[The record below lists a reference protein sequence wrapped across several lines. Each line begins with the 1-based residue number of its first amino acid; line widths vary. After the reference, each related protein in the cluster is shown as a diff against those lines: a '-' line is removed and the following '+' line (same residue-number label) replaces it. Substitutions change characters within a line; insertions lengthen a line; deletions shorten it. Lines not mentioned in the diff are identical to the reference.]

1 MPSLQ
6 SVVRTPGER
15 KEFMAKFVLD
25 NGKPRTIRFGTSS
38 NFALNP
44 SKTLADRDN
53 YIARHRVRENFSN
66 PITAGSLSRHILW
79 GQSRNWPSNVRSF
92 KRKFNV

>member
-1 MPSLQ
+1 MPSLV

-15 KEFMAKFVLD
+15 KEFLARFVLD

-44 SKTLADRDN
+44 SKTFIDRDN
-53 YIARHRVRENFSN
+53 YIARHRVREDFSN

-92 KRKFNV
+92 KRRFKL

>member
-1 MPSLQ
+1 MPSLV

-15 KEFMAKFVLD
+15 KEFLARFVLD
-25 NGKPRTIRFGTSS
+25 NGKSRTVRFGTSS

-44 SKTLADRDN
+44 SKTFIDRDN
-53 YIARHRVRENFSN
+53 YIARHRVREDFSN

-92 KRKFNV
+92 KRRFKL